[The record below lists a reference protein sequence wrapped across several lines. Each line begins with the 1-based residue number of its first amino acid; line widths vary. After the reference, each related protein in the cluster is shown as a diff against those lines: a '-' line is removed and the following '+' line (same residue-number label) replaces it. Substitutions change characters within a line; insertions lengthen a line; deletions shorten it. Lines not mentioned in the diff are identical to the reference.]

1 MRLSVLPNETEKV
14 VFVTQGTVFY
24 QKKLFDALFFHSKIV
39 VAMSSLDSSVLMLNR
54 LWQPVHI
61 CGVRRAIGLLF
72 LGHAQV
78 VHSDEESGFASY
90 DLESWMRVSRDR
102 PGTEVIH
109 TVSHQFQAP
118 AIIVLKRYDR
128 LPKQEIRFSR
138 QSIFERDRFTC
149 QYCGKCFE
157 SRDLNLDHVI
167 PRDKGGQTT
176 WENVVCSCITCNTR
190 KANKLPAQARMFPL
204 SEPKQ
209 PRWRPFFDPR
219 ATMRI
224 AHASWQPFIGSLP
237 GEVMIS
243 S

>member
-1 MRLSVLPNETEKV
+1 MKKV
-14 VFVTQGTVFY
+14 NFVTRGSVFY
-24 QKKLFDALFFHSKIV
+24 QKKPFDALFFHSKIEI
-39 VAMSSLDSSVLMLNR
+39 AMSSLDNPVLMLNR

-61 CGVRRAIGLLF
+61 CGVKRAVGLLF

-90 DLESWMRVSRDR
+90 DLDTWMAVSQDHT
-102 PGTEVIH
+102 GAEVIH
-109 TVSHQFQAP
+109 TVSHRFLAP

-138 QSIFERDRFTC
+138 QSIFERDHFTC
-149 QYCGKCFE
+149 QYCGKRFD

-176 WENVVCSCITCNTR
+176 WENVVCSCISCNTR

-224 AHASWQPFIGSLP
+224 AHSSWHPFIGSLP

>member
-1 MRLSVLPNETEKV
+1 MPRKPEKV
-14 VFVTQGTVFY
+14 GSVTQGVDFY
-24 QKKLFDALFFHSKIV
+24 QKKPFDALFFRGKIEI
-39 VAMSSLDSSVLMLNR
+39 AMSSLDNPVLMLNR

-90 DLESWMRVSRDR
+90 DLETWMTLSEQQGGSD
-102 PGTEVIH
+102 VIH
-109 TVSHQFQAP
+109 TISHRIQAP
-118 AIIVLKRYDR
+118 SIIVLKRYDR

-157 SRDLNLDHVI
+157 TRDLNLDHVI
-167 PRDKGGQTT
+167 PKDKGGQTT

-224 AHASWQPFIGSLP
+224 AHASWHPFIGSLP

-243 S
+243 I